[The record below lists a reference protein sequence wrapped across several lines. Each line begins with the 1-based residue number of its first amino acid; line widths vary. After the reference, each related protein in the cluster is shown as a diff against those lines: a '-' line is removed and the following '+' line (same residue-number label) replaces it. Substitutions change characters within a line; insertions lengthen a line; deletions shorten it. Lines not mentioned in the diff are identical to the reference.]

1 MVARPRARMRPFYNT
16 RAKRAGVPPL
26 RGGKPKEKIE
36 DLE

>member
-1 MVARPRARMRPFYNT
+1 LKTLSKAVFSVVARRCA
-16 RAKRAGVPPL
+16 PPL